1 MATETN
7 ASPMPS
13 NPFSIM
19 YFLCGKR
26 KRSRA
31 RILGR
36 NEPGDYPGAM
46 TGGVRGS
53 RSSSRLLPGVKPPW
67 RKISDERKK

>member
-1 MATETN
+1 MATATN
-7 ASPMPS
+7 ASPMLP

-26 KRSRA
+26 KRRRA
-31 RILGR
+31 RILGW

-53 RSSSRLLPGVKPPW
+53 GSSSRLLPGVKPPW
-67 RKISDERKK
+67 RKISDEWKK